1 MCGRFVLDE
10 IEAVFPRFGIVN
22 SENIVGNKEPRY
34 NIAPSH
40 YVYVIYRNA
49 KQENKLEM
57 MKWGLVP
64 FWAKGPNIGS
74 RIINARVE
82 TLTTK
87 PSFRQILQTKRC
99 LVPCSGFYEW
109 KNVDKRKVPY
119 YIELKN
125 NKIFSFAGL
134 YDIWRDNEGNELQ
147 TFAIITT
154 QANNTLKPIHNRMP
168 VILHEEFEDRWL
180 NTKIQDTESITRMLK
195 PYPDDNLTAYTVS
208 NEVNNPKNDNPQL
221 TKKIK

>member
-40 YVYVIYRNA
+40 YVYVINRNA

-109 KNVDKRKVPY
+109 KKVDKRKVPY